1 MDLQSQFNSNPHI
14 NPVFIFFLKPG
25 ERTHV
30 GVQIQVE
37 VDDGFH
43 VIVVVVR
50 DAQRIHSQLYGTLD
64 LRPGGRRGVAGKIR
78 VQMVI
83 WQHDCLL
90 SL

>member
-1 MDLQSQFNSNPHI
+1 MDLQSQFNADPHI
-14 NPVFIFFLKPG
+14 DPVFIFFLKPG

-50 DAQRIHSQLYGTLD
+50 DARSAPWGASWS
-64 LRPGGRRGVAGKIR
+64 RRKNPCADGNLAA
-78 VQMVI
+78 
-83 WQHDCLL
+83 
-90 SL
+90 